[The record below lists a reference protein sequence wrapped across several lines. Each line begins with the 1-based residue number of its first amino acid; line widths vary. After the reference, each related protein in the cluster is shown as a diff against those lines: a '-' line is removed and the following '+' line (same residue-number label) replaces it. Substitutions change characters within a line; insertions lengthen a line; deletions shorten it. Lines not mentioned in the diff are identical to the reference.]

1 MELNYYEVCMCSQA
15 LGFMNAKDA
24 VNLRD
29 RMTQWISA
37 NAPKPVVEA
46 PKEEIKEEVK
56 EEPKPSRKYKE

>member
-1 MELNYYEVCMCSQA
+1 MELSYYEVCMCSQA

-37 NAPKPVVEA
+37 NAPKPVVEK
-46 PKEEIKEEVK
+46 PKEEAKEEL
-56 EEPKPSRKYKE
+56 KPSRKYKD